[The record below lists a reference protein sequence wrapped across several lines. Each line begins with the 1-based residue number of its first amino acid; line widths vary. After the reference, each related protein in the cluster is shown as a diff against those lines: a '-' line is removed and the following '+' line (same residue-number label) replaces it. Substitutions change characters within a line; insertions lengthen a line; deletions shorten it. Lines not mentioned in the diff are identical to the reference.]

1 MKGIVVYVE
10 DILQD
15 FKYEIEVVFFE
26 LDDINLRNMVNFI
39 YWNGVFGKLLD
50 ECFNEKMC
58 LFFLYCMYK
67 KYVIG
72 MFFLNIVF
80 KIWVKIKYFG
90 EELRDICV

>member
-10 DILQD
+10 DIFQD

-26 LDDINLRNMVNFI
+26 FDDINLRNMVKFI
-39 YWNGVFGKLLD
+39 YWNGVFEKLLD
-50 ECFNEKMC
+50 ECLNEKMC

-67 KYVIG
+67 KYVISI
-72 MFFLNIVF
+72 FFLNIVF
-80 KIWVKIKYFG
+80 KIWVKIKNFG